1 MFKAKKI
8 RQKNYFIIY
17 RYMKNKN
24 ELITISNTFQ
34 VFSKTSI
41 VQLTYNMCYRPF
53 VVVLKKKQPPTIS
66 NLSLCFSLC
75 LNDYK
80 E

>member
-53 VVVLKKKQPPTIS
+53 VVVLKKKAASHYLQS
-66 NLSLCFSLC
+66 VLVLFFVF
-75 LNDYK
+75 